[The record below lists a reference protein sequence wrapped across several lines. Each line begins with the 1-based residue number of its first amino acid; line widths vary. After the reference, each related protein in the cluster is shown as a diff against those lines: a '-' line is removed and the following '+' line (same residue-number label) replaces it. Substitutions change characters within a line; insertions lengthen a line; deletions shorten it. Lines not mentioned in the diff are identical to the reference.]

1 MDRFGLVCLLWIKN
15 NITEQIDNCWLV
27 RILLDSMKFEFYQL
41 QEHNTKAKL
50 ISLAK
55 YVR

>member
-1 MDRFGLVCLLWIKN
+1 MDHFGRVCLLWIKN